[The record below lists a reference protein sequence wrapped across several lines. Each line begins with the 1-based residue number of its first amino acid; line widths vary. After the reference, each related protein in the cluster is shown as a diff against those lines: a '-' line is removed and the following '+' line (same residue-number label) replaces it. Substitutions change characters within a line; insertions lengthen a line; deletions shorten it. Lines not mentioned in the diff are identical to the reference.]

1 MGGNR
6 VVSINPNG
14 LDLGSTTVK
23 VFINTAGVRNNGSQY
38 YLDRNIVIQPA
49 NPPAG
54 KVSVGYYFLDN
65 EEGKMIQAT
74 GCTGCTTRS
83 NDYQSG
89 DTQYKSPVAA
99 EADCGLR

>member
-6 VVSINPNG
+6 GVSINPNG

-54 KVSVGYYFLDN
+54 KVSGRYYFLDSGA
-65 EEGKMIQAT
+65 GKLIQAT
-74 GCTGCTTRS
+74 GCTGCTTIS
-83 NDYQSG
+83 DAYPSG
-89 DTQYKSPVAA
+89 ITPYSSPESA
-99 EADCGLR
+99 EE